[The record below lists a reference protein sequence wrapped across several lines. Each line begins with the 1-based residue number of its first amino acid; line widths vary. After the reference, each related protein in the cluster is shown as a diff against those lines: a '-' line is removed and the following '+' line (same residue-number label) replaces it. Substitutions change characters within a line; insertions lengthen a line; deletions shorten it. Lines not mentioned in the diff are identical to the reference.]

1 MCLSCVFNE
10 SLGGRRRR
18 RAYWCTPPPP
28 SVNAMICSR
37 WMCKILMWPQG
48 AARLPNLPQYHCLS
62 TQTTT
67 TLDCEMALFATL
79 PIRFNEQNRCLQ
91 LNPQAVKLKIVFFL
105 TDFFSFHLVATVIF
119 RADCKDSAQDA
130 EISSFCLSASS
141 TCSKLQLVFLHI
153 AQYLNINALVPLAPS
168 VWCNI
173 CDKKLSELCPKF
185 PASRKLCDCSR
196 R

>member
-105 TDFFSFHLVATVIF
+105 TDFFFFPFGGHSYF
-119 RADCKDSAQDA
+119 RSR
-130 EISSFCLSASS
+130 
-141 TCSKLQLVFLHI
+141 LQG
-153 AQYLNINALVPLAPS
+153 Q
-168 VWCNI
+168 
-173 CDKKLSELCPKF
+173 
-185 PASRKLCDCSR
+185 CSR
-196 R
+196 CWDLQFLPVCLLNLFQTATCVFAYCSISEH